1 MILAAAVLL
10 TLILFASVFHKVNV
24 PVIIL
29 SLFIGIIFGSD
40 VTGLIDLNNAQL
52 VKEIANGALMFILFI
67 GGFST
72 KKQHFR
78 QVFKPVVLM
87 STVGVVL
94 TALVTGTLFHL
105 ITGWPFLRAL
115 LVGSIISSTD
125 AAAVYAIFKG
135 HSVDNKV
142 RTLTELE
149 SVSNDPMAV
158 VLTTF
163 MVGLVKGGDVSTLK
177 AVASFVWLL
186 VGGAGIGVLVGFL
199 AVYVFKKIRHIEA
212 EYFYIYLLAIVL
224 LSYSLAELAGGSGML
239 SAFFAGFVMGN
250 KQIPYKKGLL
260 AFNNILSFITNVGL
274 FIMLGLLAFPSS
286 FKDIWQ
292 SGVIVFLVLTFVSRP
307 LMVWLLTLFTDLKPK
322 EKLFVSAVGLRG
334 AVPIVLATYPAA
346 VGLDSGHV
354 IFNIVFFNVALSMLL
369 QGTTLVPLARKL
381 GLTTKDRNKVP
392 KMLELVTVQ
401 DTNYEIIDIYID
413 DEIYEGSCL
422 VKDLNL
428 PPGTLI
434 TFINREGKVIAP
446 SGAVEI
452 KPNDTL
458 TVLVEKRNID
468 MIPLEIKRGFMHKG
482 KGGQEADAEQAEP
495 DAVVVAAEEEDGLQ
509 GDPQVSS

>member
-94 TALVTGTLFHL
+94 TALVTGILFHL
-105 ITGWPFLRAL
+105 ITGWPILRAL

-163 MVGLVKGGDVSTLK
+163 MVGLVEGGEVSTLK

>member
-163 MVGLVKGGDVSTLK
+163 MVGLVEGGEVSTLK

-482 KGGQEADAEQAEP
+482 KGRQEADAEQAEP
-495 DAVVVAAEEEDGLQ
+495 DAVVATAGDGDGLQ
-509 GDPQVSS
+509 GGPEVSS

>member
-1 MILAAAVLL
+1 MLIAAVVLL
-10 TLILFASVFHKVNV
+10 TLVLMASVFHKVNV

-29 SLFIGIIFGSD
+29 SLFIGIVFGSD
-40 VTGLIDLNNAQL
+40 VTGLIYLDNARF
-52 VKEIANGALMFILFI
+52 VKEVANVALIFILFI

-78 QVFKPVVLM
+78 QVFKPVLLM
-87 STVGVVL
+87 STVGVIL
-94 TALVTGTLFHL
+94 TALVTGLLFHL

-163 MVGLVKGGDVSTLK
+163 MVSLVAGYEASTLK
-177 AVASFVWLL
+177 AVLSFVWML
-186 VGGAGIGVLVGFL
+186 VGGAGIGVLIGFA

-212 EYFYIYLLAIVL
+212 EYFYIYLLSIVL
-224 LSYSLAELAGGSGML
+224 LSYSLAEVFKASGML

-250 KQIPYKKGLL
+250 RQIPYKKGLL

-274 FIMLGLLAFPSS
+274 FILLGLLAFPRDFS
-286 FKDIWQ
+286 KIWH
-292 SGVIVFLVLTFVSRP
+292 SGVIVFLILTLVSRP
-307 LMVWLLTLFTDLKPK
+307 LMVWLLTLFTNLKPK
-322 EKLFVSAVGLRG
+322 EKFFVSAVGLRG

-346 VGLDSGHV
+346 AGLDSGHV

-369 QGTTLVPLARKL
+369 QGTTLLPLARKL

-401 DTNYEIIDIYID
+401 DTNYEIIEVFID
-413 DEIYEGSCL
+413 AEFYEGSCL

-468 MIPLEIKRGFMHKG
+468 MIPIEIKRGFMHKG
-482 KGGQEADAEQAEP
+482 RGGQEAHPEQTEIN
-495 DAVVVAAEEEDGLQ
+495 AVVEADEEGVGQQ
-509 GDPQVSS
+509 GTPKLTD